1 MVHYLVNLIFF
12 RQEDNRKVCR
22 HNLPSGEELL
32 ILLQKLAGN
41 VMAETDKEVN
51 GDKLKEGLKT
61 LLEQNS
67 SLFKQQTKGITT
79 YQLNFISLLYKG
91 IHSKF
96 ITQAVSEIY
105 PLNSKSYINRIK
117 K

>member
-61 LLEQNS
+61 LLEQNN

-91 IHSKF
+91 F

-105 PLNSKSYINRIK
+105 PLNSKSYVNRIK

>member
-1 MVHYLVNLIFF
+1 MKTN
-12 RQEDNRKVCR
+12 K
-22 HNLPSGEELL
+22 
-32 ILLQKLAGN
+32 
-41 VMAETDKEVN
+41 
-51 GDKLKEGLKT
+51 GD
-61 LLEQNS
+61 S
-67 SLFKQQTKGITT
+67 T

-105 PLNSKSYINRIK
+105 PLNSKSYVNRIK

>member
-1 MVHYLVNLIFF
+1 
-12 RQEDNRKVCR
+12 
-22 HNLPSGEELL
+22 
-32 ILLQKLAGN
+32 
-41 VMAETDKEVN
+41 MAETDKEVN

-61 LLEQNS
+61 LLEQNN

-105 PLNSKSYINRIK
+105 PLNSK
-117 K
+117 

>member
-1 MVHYLVNLIFF
+1 MKNY
-12 RQEDNRKVCR
+12 
-22 HNLPSGEELL
+22 SSYA
-32 ILLQKLAGN
+32 QKLAGN

-61 LLEQNS
+61 LLEQNN

-79 YQLNFISLLYKG
+79 YQLNFISLLCKG

-96 ITQAVSEIY
+96 TTQAVSEIY
-105 PLNSKSYINRIK
+105 PLNSKSYVNRIK